1 MRLRLVSRKT
11 ILRLRTVIIHPRQSL
26 IWLGLA
32 GREAALH
39 LLTVFAQ
46 ALRRIILPRLTSQ
59 RTRISL
65 LFPSIAI
72 VASVVLLSP
81 LLLPQGLPFYGD
93 ETYWI
98 PWTLATLST
107 YNLQIWTLGNGPSTG
122 MLSLFPTLLLVGLR
136 GILGQEFGVKGYLL
150 LMAWLSATI
159 PYSATRQLLRH
170 WKLMLDPLKLEL
182 ASGVGGLVSLLFFSN
197 QATVAGSN
205 SYVWVYSLFP
215 LLAAS
220 LVIFLDTGNLRQLL
234 TFGVSSVLASPQPF
248 WPYLVGIVGL
258 IYLVFALVRR
268 TATAGLVKLMKNS
281 LLSVAVGLGFNA
293 FWLVPIVAGY
303 VLQAGGSTFQLY
315 TTQGLITP
323 GDLSFLSFWSLQDI
337 LMMGESAHGFF
348 WNHPQN
354 YTLFSVVI
362 PLLALS
368 SVLVYRRNRS
378 VLFAGILLIVGALFT
393 AGVNEPLGFLYYLVA
408 SNLPYGAGG
417 ILRNPTKF
425 VPIVTFAYGLLLGLA
440 VVAIPPIL
448 ASKKFFQRI
457 FKRNLVRYLTV
468 LALVFLV
475 LAPITYGTLL
485 DLQGYTWPRY
495 SPTNIPPQYSELNDW
510 LTAQPGDFKV
520 MWIPSGGAYDWK
532 QYAISVF
539 PDLLSSKPTVPFNT
553 IYPAA
558 LASTNH
564 TGKLLTFLGVKYVVF
579 HGDSINFPNAQ
590 ILQDLFD
597 QQNLTAVKSLNSTI
611 AAIDNS
617 LAPLPIDSPGTEFGN
632 SPFHLSSVMLPRGQD
647 NLTMSYT
654 IPQSL
659 RDQGFQGQFWDG
671 FGIAIHGFPAGTV
684 DFSSRLFFSTVAH
697 QQMINATDGYA
708 SFDVAASLNYPDTSI
723 DLYGNYYDGSF
734 RSLTPLFFIDR
745 LTLVPDYVVN
755 RYFIFENKGFMG
767 PAFSQ
772 NVTVAGY
779 AKVTDL
785 LNDNSS
791 VVSSPSAKVTNLQM
805 SGTELGLTVDA
816 SSPFLLVLTEPYDR
830 LWRAYVGN
838 VELKPVPVYGLV
850 NGFLVDQTGVLSVRV
865 DYALQNYFYL
875 GTALSFTSLS
885 LLLLVLVLVWR
896 KERRR
901 TLASTEIPVAVP
913 IPAQNV

>member
-1 MRLRLVSRKT
+1 MWRCLMRLRLVSRKA
-11 ILRLRTVIIHPRQSL
+11 ILRLRTAIIHPRQSL

-39 LLTVFAQ
+39 LLTVFTQ
-46 ALRRIILPRLTSQ
+46 ALRRIILPWLTSQ

-98 PWTLATLST
+98 PWTLSTLST

-150 LMAWLSATI
+150 LMAWLSAII

-170 WKLMLDPLKLEL
+170 WKLMLDPLRLEL
-182 ASGVGGLVSLLFFSN
+182 ASGVGGLVALLFFSN

-220 LVIFLDTGNLRQLL
+220 LVIFLDTGNLRQFL
-234 TFGVSSVLASPQPF
+234 T
-248 WPYLVGIVGL
+248 
-258 IYLVFALVRR
+258 
-268 TATAGLVKLMKNS
+268 
-281 LLSVAVGLGFNA
+281 
-293 FWLVPIVAGY
+293 
-303 VLQAGGSTFQLY
+303 
-315 TTQGLITP
+315 
-323 GDLSFLSFWSLQDI
+323 FLSFWSLQDI
-337 LMMGESAHGFF
+337 LMMGESAHEFF
-348 WNHPQN
+348 WSHPQN
-354 YTLFSVVI
+354 YTLFSVII

-378 VLFAGILLIVGALFT
+378 VLFVGILLIVGALFT

-440 VVAIPPIL
+440 VVAILPIL
-448 ASKKFFQRI
+448 ASKKFFQQI

-495 SPTNIPPQYSELNDW
+495 SPTNIPQQYNELNDW

-532 QYAISVF
+532 QYAITAF

-553 IYPAA
+553 IYPMA

-579 HGDSINFPNAQ
+579 HGDSINFPNDQ

-597 QQNLTAVKSLNSTI
+597 QQNLTTVESLNSTI

-684 DFSSRLFFSTVAH
+684 DFSRRVFFSTVAH

-745 LTLVPDYVVN
+745 LTLVPDHIVN
-755 RYFIFENKGFMG
+755 RYFIFENKGFIG

-772 NVTVAGY
+772 NVTVASN

-785 LNDNSS
+785 LNDNAS
-791 VVSSPSAKVTNLQM
+791 VVSSPSARVTNLQM
-805 SGTELGLTVDA
+805 GGTELVLTVDA

-838 VELKPVPVYGLV
+838 VELKPVLVYGLV
-850 NGFLVDQTGVLSVRV
+850 NGFLVDQTRVLSIRV

-896 KERRR
+896 KGRRR
-901 TLASTEIPVAVP
+901 ILASTEIAAAVP